1 MVICYEWH
9 KIFVFVGIPGNWR
22 YRKREKVWHGD
33 TEYLDSLPGSNVCV
47 AGANNALKASLQD
60 TLLCNPDYDITA
72 EENAF
77 DIEAA
82 EIKKYS
88 EEGGE

>member
-1 MVICYEWH
+1 
-9 KIFVFVGIPGNWR
+9 
-22 YRKREKVWHGD
+22 
-33 TEYLDSLPGSNVCV
+33 LPGSNVCV

>member
-1 MVICYEWH
+1 MY
-9 KIFVFVGIPGNWR
+9 G
-22 YRKREKVWHGD
+22 
-33 TEYLDSLPGSNVCV
+33 V

-60 TLLCNPDYDITA
+60 TLLCNPDHEITA

-82 EIKKYS
+82 EIKEYS
-88 EEGGE
+88 EEGEE